1 LNQQGNLMRELI
13 LLRHA
18 HAEPAGLGQDDIDR
32 ALSRQG
38 LAEAE
43 AAGAWLKAH
52 SLHPD
57 RILCSPARR
66 TRETLEQ
73 VLRATGFVEQ
83 RQDARIYDATPG
95 TLMQIA
101 DDHREC
107 TSLMLI
113 GHNPGME
120 HLVALL
126 TSGQSGDF
134 RGLPAAG
141 LVVLHIPADAE
152 FEPGIASL
160 EHFWWP

>member
-1 LNQQGNLMRELI
+1 MPFVINYFGYRKFTTPEQAKLQLAQYWRQNSKVRDPQNIDMFVRAGYEKRVYKDEDPVNLQAAELMGKLHDCLKEI
-13 LLRHA
+13 GYMGHDLEVYLVRLLFC
-18 HAEPAGLGQDDIDR
+18 L
-32 ALSRQG
+32 
-38 LAEAE
+38 
-43 AAGAWLKAH
+43 
-52 SLHPD
+52 
-57 RILCSPARR
+57 
-66 TRETLEQ
+66 
-73 VLRATGFVEQ
+73 F
-83 RQDARIYDATPG
+83 
-95 TLMQIA
+95 A

-107 TSLMLI
+107 ASLMLI

-152 FEPGIASL
+152 FEPGIATL

>member
-1 LNQQGNLMRELI
+1 VDGAACLDRTAIEARVNQILSATGPRI
-13 LLRHA
+13 TLLR
-18 HAEPAGLGQDDIDR
+18 
-32 ALSRQG
+32 AL
-38 LAEAE
+38 
-43 AAGAWLKAH
+43 
-52 SLHPD
+52 P
-57 RILCSPARR
+57 P
-66 TRETLEQ
+66 
-73 VLRATGFVEQ
+73 EQ

-107 TSLMLI
+107 ASLMLI

-152 FEPGIASL
+152 FEPGIATL